1 MRGFRV
7 RREASVNATL
17 CFVVRF
23 NEDINKRLSG
33 RPLATHAVVSILG
46 VLRTTSKGNRVRQPR
61 VLQIYAPWTHP

>member
-7 RREASVNATL
+7 RSEASVNATL

-33 RPLATHAVVSILG
+33 RP
-46 VLRTTSKGNRVRQPR
+46 
-61 VLQIYAPWTHP
+61 